1 MSVVGSSDQS
11 AQADPPGHD
20 ALHQQPL
27 MPDLLIAALNRNLD
41 KPAVYLGDTVLTAR
55 QVRDEI
61 SRYIQ
66 ALESKGLG
74 KGSPV
79 AILALNRPEV
89 LFNMGAGMLLG
100 CRSTPLHP
108 MGSLDDHAYV
118 LEDAGIETLVYD
130 PEFFGE
136 RAAQL
141 AERVPGPQEPAGLRA
156 QRRRRR
162 LPRPGRHVRAP
173 RRSPRPTCAPT
184 TSPASPTPAAPPA
197 SPRA

>member
-1 MSVVGSSDQS
+1 MAVV
-11 AQADPPGHD
+11 D
-20 ALHQQPL
+20 AAPQPAELHRQPL
-27 MPDLLIAALNRNLD
+27 MPDLLIAALGRNLD

-66 ALESKGLG
+66 ALESTGLG

-100 CRSTPLHP
+100 ARSTPLHP

-118 LEDAGIETLVYD
+118 LEDAGIETLV
-130 PEFFGE
+130 
-136 RAAQL
+136 
-141 AERVPGPQEPAGLRA
+141 
-156 QRRRRR
+156 
-162 LPRPGRHVRAP
+162 
-173 RRSPRPTCAPT
+173 
-184 TSPASPTPAAPPA
+184 
-197 SPRA
+197 